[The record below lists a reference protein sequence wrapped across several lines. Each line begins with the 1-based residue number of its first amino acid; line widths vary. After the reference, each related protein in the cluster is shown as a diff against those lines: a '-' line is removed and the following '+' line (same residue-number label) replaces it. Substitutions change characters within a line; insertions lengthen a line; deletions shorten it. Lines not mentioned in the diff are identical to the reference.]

1 MTIMKSIWVILFVA
15 TILAPTLT
23 IGAPN
28 ISLGSPLTKWF
39 KTDNNTYYIEPEQK
53 VIILILN
60 LILLKIKFKKNNCD
74 YNIRKECIASIKR
87 FSWQQSNEECKKR
100 KLNLITLNQLNG
112 DELLNKYLEITFT
125 PIPDFWLRTDISK
138 DIADMLPSMME
149 NFFKLKIDELD
160 VETVSDNENPNNCVL
175 TKDGAIKGCDIS
187 HGFICKASSNAN
199 NGQNIQNIVLRFS

>member
-53 VIILILN
+53 
-60 LILLKIKFKKNNCD
+60 
-74 YNIRKECIASIKR
+74 